1 MLNDK
6 GQKMGL
12 ISINKIKF
20 SAEEFISTCIVLL
33 GLAGSPDLGFGFP
46 WNGGIPHPHQV
57 TWSQPINMR
66 LARKRE
72 PTRGKLKSL
81 QTPKFEKS
89 LRRFGPIR
97 LLCKHVTNPLK
108 PATNCLCT
116 PYKLG
121 NSLGSGLSDPA
132 PLRWT
137 HSGALTRVSNKLTSF
152 WELHCLGS
160 LLSSRWGIRT
170 LGITDG
176 ASLVAQWSRIH
187 LPMQETRI
195 LPDPG
200 RSHMPQTNETCIL
213 QLLNLC
219 FSPGAA
225 TTEALTP

>member
-20 SAEEFISTCIVLL
+20 SAAEFISTCIVLL

-46 WNGGIPHPHQV
+46 WNGGIPRPHQV

-81 QTPKFEKS
+81 QTLKFEKS

-137 HSGALTRVSNKLTSF
+137 HSGALTQVSNKLTSF

-170 LGITDG
+170 SGITFG
-176 ASLVAQWSRIH
+176 GSSRI
-187 LPMQETRI
+187 PW
-195 LPDPG
+195 PG
-200 RSHMPQTNETCIL
+200 EENTSRTEGKDRYGT
-213 QLLNLC
+213 
-219 FSPGAA
+219 GAQA
-225 TTEALTP
+225 GPEVQCKPEALLRSRKVSGAGESFL